1 LRVFV
6 GKRQAIVSSSD
17 KSPEALRQMAERA
30 VAMARAV
37 PEDNFAGI
45 ADPDQLATTFPELD
59 MYDDT
64 EISVE
69 KMIELAD
76 AAEDAARAVAGVTN
90 SEGAECGAGR
100 DAVYFAASNGF
111 AQGYAGS
118 GFSLSV
124 SVIAGRDTAMETDY
138 EYDSVTFFA
147 DMKDPASIGRAAGER
162 A

>member
-1 LRVFV
+1 LYALFFSVLCCGVSTIRKGASMTNPINPNMLDVLQDLLKTAQGFGATAADAVLADSSSVSVQRRLGKPESLTRSEEAEVGLRVFV

-17 KSPEALRQMAERA
+17 KSPEALRLMAERA

-76 AAEDAARAVAGVTN
+76 AA
-90 SEGAECGAGR
+90 
-100 DAVYFAASNGF
+100 
-111 AQGYAGS
+111 
-118 GFSLSV
+118 
-124 SVIAGRDTAMETDY
+124 
-138 EYDSVTFFA
+138 
-147 DMKDPASIGRAAGER
+147 
-162 A
+162 